1 MLKHSHEARSEAF
14 NIVPLGFYV
23 DIYGDMKDTGS
34 ECLMG
39 ILIRAGLPS
48 RSCWGLFVAFNP
60 LHVLICSWTF
70 GTYRRQSDW

>member
-23 DIYGDMKDTGS
+23 DIYGDMEDTGS
-34 ECLMG
+34 ECLTG

-48 RSCWGLFVAFNP
+48 RSCWGLSDGFQPFTRIDM
-60 LHVLICSWTF
+60 LLDLRYVLSTI
-70 GTYRRQSDW
+70 